1 MASWPTGI
9 ETIKSLLAAN
19 SLQKVAPSR
28 EAAQATLDAAAK
40 HLDSAQAVAES
51 DPDGA
56 YTLLYDAARKGLAA
70 MLQTQGL
77 RSTSRGGHYAV
88 QEAISAQFTKP
99 PPRGTRSV
107 LSAAYVEAAT
117 KSSTTTSRPSPPK
130 TWPRTLLSC
139 ALCTTWHANSSTC
152 SPCSSIDVTRPTNC
166 HWLAITSDNERVEG
180 RRPQNWRMAS
190 EHRDQRVPAR
200 S

>member
-77 RSTSRGGHYAV
+77 RSTSRGGRYAV

-99 PPRGTRSV
+99 PPRDAFRSFGRLRRSRNQIEYDDISPITAEDVAADAPVVRALHDMARQLVDV
-107 LSAAYVEAAT
+107 LPVFV
-117 KSSTTTSRPSPPK
+117 
-130 TWPRTLLSC
+130 
-139 ALCTTWHANSSTC
+139 
-152 SPCSSIDVTRPTNC
+152 D
-166 HWLAITSDNERVEG
+166 
-180 RRPQNWRMAS
+180 
-190 EHRDQRVPAR
+190 
-200 S
+200 